1 MQKSFH
7 LLAISAWLRASLRPR
22 SRRRFFPSGRSA
34 LHRGLPLLL
43 SCILL
48 TGCGGES
55 SSINWPN
62 TAGTAALSGFV
73 EDGPV
78 SGARVFLRMQGTDEI
93 ARLCGSS
100 GTGRCET
107 ISDSDGFF
115 RLSLH
120 PGANLAGLT
129 AVATGGFD
137 THTGVDF
144 SRLEMRAPLV
154 LFSDPQEPIAITPV
168 TTLAALILEQNMDI
182 EQATRRIRTLLAM
195 DDRVEI
201 TQRPGLNEALGK
213 RTLLITALADKLTQH
228 AVSSPFAYI
237 LNRLD
242 EEPLFNNL
250 AAWHEPA
257 LDQISALTSGDRQD
271 LGRLA
276 AALDLQAPTN
286 WGRIYQHLALL
297 EALHDNLVLMLD
309 DESTLDLLDPR
320 VLANLDTLGR
330 HILEAA
336 GSQTIQLGNLAPQRI
351 SRYVLFAYRLAE
363 PETFLAEPEAFA
375 ALLQRDSASGTLRLS
390 EDPEITRLAQSRVRY
405 NRVVPLLK
413 DEFLTS
419 NARRVDYFYN
429 SDASPFYQAEE
440 LLVGLNDAEVNDAV
454 MILMVEGMA
463 RNGLAEEARLLAE
476 NQVFQSESK
485 GKAFRKLAQGLI
497 QFERR
502 NEAIVAL
509 QQAELYFLRV
519 IEAKGLPS
527 INLQDIRNLWGL
539 AADYRKAGDF
549 SAALGV
555 MNYLESALPY
565 YNTVTSIGRLVV
577 EARNLADDYI
587 AAQERDSALSMVDYM
602 LYLARLTPPNLTSG
616 RLHYR
621 ARVFYLTETARR
633 YADLGL
639 SDETYAVYEEIQALR
654 ADDGL
659 ENLTADETWFY
670 VRQLVEILYTA
681 GFAEEAVALAFTIPA
696 TYVNLSGTT
705 VSGETQRIAAFKVVA
720 THIALSRSL
729 DEAQSFIAE
738 YIPAVRDQIEAWTY
752 FAGNKT
758 NPYIAQQAINKNA
771 LAIARLALGKARELV
786 AQLDETTDL
795 NRYRYLIQWG
805 YAKLADLAWWAA
817 DPDLAQELLEEAY
830 QIAVS
835 LSDITY
841 QIPGLVDIAR
851 VYYTLGD
858 TDMAETTLADGL
870 AAVAARSPQLDV
882 QDRIGLQDKLLAVY
896 RHFVEPHLH
905 EFIASAR
912 EIYDP
917 QRSYTGTQHDDLAR
931 LEAESLIKAADY
943 LSHFAGLDESMLA
956 QARALLLEAQA
967 TADRIFVPATRLQV
981 YINDRSRPHLI
992 GAYAR
997 ARDFATARELAY
1009 ALPYRSERHLALHT
1023 LAETYCKWDDL
1034 PQTAFASIDSD
1045 GDGRPDFFHPWAGE
1059 EDLQDLELDPDSDG
1073 DGIPDHLDARPL
1085 YRD

>member
-1 MQKSFH
+1 MQKSFQLSAIRVRLRTS
-7 LLAISAWLRASLRPR
+7 LLPGTC
-22 SRRRFFPSGRSA
+22 RRFFSSWRFGLRK
-34 LHRGLPLLL
+34 GLPLFL
-43 SCILL
+43 SSILL

-55 SSINWPN
+55 SSVNWPN
-62 TAGTAALSGFV
+62 ASGTATLSGFV
-73 EDGPV
+73 EDGPI
-78 SGARVFLRMQGTDEI
+78 SGARVFLRMHGTDEI

-107 ISDSDGFF
+107 ISDPGGFF
-115 RLSLH
+115 RLSIH
-120 PGANLAGLT
+120 PGAHLSGLT

-137 THTGVDF
+137 THTGIDF

-154 LFSDPQEPIAITPV
+154 LFSDPQEPIAITPI
-168 TTLAALILEQNMDI
+168 TTLAAVLLEQQVDVV
-182 EQATRRIRTLLAM
+182 QAPRLIHTLLAM
-195 DDRVEI
+195 DDDQDV
-201 TQRPGLNEALGK
+201 TQRPLHNKALGQ
-213 RTLLITALADKLTQH
+213 RALLITAMATKLTQH
-228 AVSSPFAYI
+228 AISSPFAYI
-237 LNRLD
+237 LSRLD
-242 EEPLFNNL
+242 NEPLFNHQ
-250 AAWHEPA
+250 AQWHDPA
-257 LDQISALTSGDRQD
+257 LEKIIALTPQDRQD
-271 LGRLA
+271 LRLLA
-276 AALDLQAPTN
+276 SALDMDAPTS
-286 WGRIYQHLALL
+286 WGRTYQHLALL
-297 EALHDNLVLMLD
+297 QALHDNLARMLD
-309 DESTLDLLDPR
+309 DDSSLDLQEPR
-320 VLANLDTLGR
+320 VLANLDILSR

-336 GSQTIQLGNLAPQRI
+336 GSQTILLGNLAPQRI

-363 PETFLAEPEAFA
+363 PETFLAEADAFSA
-375 ALLQRDSASGTLRLS
+375 RLQRDSAFGTLRLN
-390 EDPEITRLAQSRVRY
+390 EDQEIARLAQSRVRY

-413 DEFLTS
+413 DEFITS
-419 NARRVDYFYN
+419 NARRVEYFYN

-454 MILMVEGMA
+454 MILVVEGMA

-485 GKAFRKLAQGLI
+485 GTAFRKLAQGLI
-497 QFERR
+497 QFERID
-502 NEAIVAL
+502 EAIAAL
-509 QQAELYFLRV
+509 QQAELYFRRV

-527 INLQDIRNLWGL
+527 ISLQDIRNLWGL
-539 AADYRKAGDF
+539 ANDYRKAGDF
-549 SAALGV
+549 TAALGV
-555 MNYLESALPY
+555 MSYLESALPY
-565 YNTVTSIGRLVV
+565 YNTITLIGRLVI
-577 EARNLADDYI
+577 EARNLVDDYI
-587 AAQERDSALSMVDYM
+587 AAQEADSALNMVDYM

-639 SDETYAVYEEIQALR
+639 REEAYAVYAEIQALR

-738 YIPAVRDQIEAWTY
+738 FIPAVRDQIEAWTY
-752 FAGNKT
+752 FAGNKN
-758 NPYIAQQAINKNA
+758 NPYIAQQSINHNE
-771 LAIARLALGKARELV
+771 LEIARVALGKARELV
-786 AQLDETTDL
+786 ALLDESTDV

-817 DPDLAQELLEEAY
+817 DPDLAQELLEEARL
-830 QIAVS
+830 IAVS

-841 QIPGLVDIAR
+841 QISGLVDIAR

-858 TDMAETTLADGL
+858 THLAEITLADGWS
-870 AAVAARSPQLDV
+870 AVAARSSQLDV

-896 RHFVEPHLH
+896 GHFVEPHLH

-912 EIYDP
+912 EIYDA
-917 QRSYTGTQHDDLAR
+917 QRSYTGTLHDDLAR

-943 LSHFAGLDESMLA
+943 LSRFAGLDESMLA
-956 QARALLLEAQA
+956 QARSLLQEAQV
-967 TADRIFVPATRLQV
+967 TTDRIFVPATRLQV
-981 YINDRSRPHLI
+981 YINDRARPHLI
-992 GAYAR
+992 GAHAR
-997 ARDFATARELAY
+997 ARDFATARELAH
-1009 ALPYRSERHLALHT
+1009 ALPYRSERHLALRT

-1034 PQTAFASIDSD
+1034 PQTPFASIDSD

-1059 EDLQDLELDPDSDG
+1059 EDLQGLELDPDSDG